1 MSRTPTPGWI
11 IGECSEHATDK
22 SRDYTLKTNDD
33 LAGDNASPLP
43 SGDVAAVGFN
53 LPGKIRDPLPTEGV
67 AFRQAMAD
75 QGDAEDKLSFV
86 RR

>member
-1 MSRTPTPGWI
+1 MSRTLTPGWM
-11 IGECSEHATDK
+11 IGEASEGQGDK
-22 SRDYTLKTNDD
+22 ARDYTLKTNDK

-43 SGDVAAVGFN
+43 SGDVAVVGFN
-53 LPGKIRDPLPTEGV
+53 LPGKIRDPQPSEGV

-75 QGDAEDKLSFV
+75 QFDAEDKLSFT

>member
-1 MSRTPTPGWI
+1 MSRVGTIGYV
-11 IGECSEHATDK
+11 IGEMSEHEGDK
-22 SRDYTLKTNDD
+22 SRDYTLKTNDK

-43 SGDVAAVGFN
+43 SADVAVVGFN
-53 LPGKIRDPLPTEGV
+53 LPGKIRDPQPSEGV

-75 QGDAEDKLSFV
+75 QLDSEDKLSFT

>member
-1 MSRTPTPGWI
+1 MSKLPTLGFM
-11 IGECSEHATDK
+11 IGEAQEGEEARG
-22 SRDYTLKTNDD
+22 RDYTIKTNDG

-43 SGDVAAVGFN
+43 SGDVAAVGFKP
-53 LPGKIRDPLPTEGV
+53 PGTIREPRASEGV

-75 QGDAEDKLSFV
+75 QCDTEDRLAFN